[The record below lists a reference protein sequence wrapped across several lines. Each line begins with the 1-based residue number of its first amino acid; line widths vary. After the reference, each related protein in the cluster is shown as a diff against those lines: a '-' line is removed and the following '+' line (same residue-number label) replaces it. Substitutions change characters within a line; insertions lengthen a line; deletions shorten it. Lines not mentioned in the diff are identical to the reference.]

1 MGIRQSLALPEQRT
15 EGVEIMCKIIALL
28 ATSFALS
35 ACGTVPTAVDAATES
50 SRGDAIDAT
59 EAQVAADGSGLG
71 TIAYEGNT
79 RTKPCKKRRRTG
91 SHLYTT
97 GCSGVESGSRLVQN
111 GTWNNLGRYVVT
123 GGGPN

>member
-1 MGIRQSLALPEQRT
+1 MPEQCK
-15 EGVEIMCKIIALL
+15 EGVEMMNKIIVLL
-28 ATSFALS
+28 AFSFALS
-35 ACGTVPTAVDAATES
+35 ACGATPTTVDSASES
-50 SRGDAIDAT
+50 SRADAIDET
-59 EAQVAADGSGLG
+59 EAQVSADDSGLG
-71 TIAYEGNT
+71 TIAYDGNT
-79 RTKPCKKRRRTG
+79 RTKPSKKRRRTG

>member
-1 MGIRQSLALPEQRT
+1 MN
-15 EGVEIMCKIIALL
+15 KIIVLIAL
-28 ATSFALS
+28 SFALS
-35 ACGTVPTAVDAATES
+35 ACGTTPTADNTGQEGPREVDIERTEVKAVT
-50 SRGDAIDAT
+50 D
-59 EAQVAADGSGLG
+59 ESGLG

-79 RTKPCKKRRRTG
+79 RTEPCKKRRRTG
-91 SHLYTT
+91 SHLYTV